1 MFGIRKFLKRHFSV
15 EAMTTAVERKIAS
28 DLAANPAHPRNAI
41 GGQLIASIQSVREQA
56 IARRELETLLP
67 EYHSRAMA
75 LLADTDRFN
84 SQTPEW
90 RGAHP
95 DIRAALETED
105 LALKATAKRITTLA
119 EIAGIDLTS
128 VTISNG

>member
-28 DLAANPAHPRNAI
+28 DMAANPAHPRNAI

-67 EYHSRAMA
+67 QYNRRAA
-75 LLADTDRFN
+75 EFKVKVDRFD

-95 DIRAALETED
+95 EIRAALETEGR
-105 LALKATAKRITTLA
+105 ALKETADHIKSLA
-119 EIAGIDLTS
+119 EIAGGELTA
-128 VTISNG
+128 VTIHNG